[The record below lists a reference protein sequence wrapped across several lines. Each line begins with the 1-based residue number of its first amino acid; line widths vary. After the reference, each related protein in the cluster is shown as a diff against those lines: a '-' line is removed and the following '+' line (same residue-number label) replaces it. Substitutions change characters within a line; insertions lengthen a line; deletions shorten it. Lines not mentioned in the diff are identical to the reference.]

1 MMHDLRLISS
11 FTVLSIA
18 QSSECSRNKIS
29 VKPLARSLVSP
40 AAGLGAIA
48 VRGPGV
54 GTPAG
59 AAADLS
65 RVMRERFDRRA
76 RG

>member
-1 MMHDLRLISS
+1 
-11 FTVLSIA
+11 
-18 QSSECSRNKIS
+18 

-65 RVMRERFDRRA
+65 RVMRERFGEQTGQKWGLTKA
-76 RG
+76 